1 MASRMLG
8 FVTNDNVT
16 IRYSDTG
23 HGKPWKWH
31 KDPLI
36 LVCSRLLLYLNPSM
50 FSFCY
55 DTSPLP
61 HRLLLASIFL
71 VEPSGLITTLLVH
84 ET

>member
-36 LVCSRLLLYLNPSM
+36 LVCSRLLHYLSPPV

-55 DTSPLP
+55 DASSLP
-61 HRLLLASIFL
+61 HWLFLVSFFL

-84 ET
+84 GT